1 MNHINH
7 IQKTKE
13 RVVII
18 EINRPKHLN
27 ALNSE
32 LIIELETL
40 LNKISQQKEIRSVII
55 TGSGDKAFVAGADIK
70 EFKDFGIKK
79 GLNLSQIGKQKLF
92 NKIAFFNKPVI
103 AAINGYALGGG
114 LELALSAHIRVAT
127 ENAQL
132 GLPECSLGLI
142 PGYGGTQRLPKIIGL
157 GLATEMILTGKM
169 IKANEAH
176 KIGLVNHIFPKE
188 ELIEKT
194 INIAKSFNS
203 KSPESLCAAIKSINN
218 SFTKEGDSLESQEF
232 SKLFKTTNFKEG
244 VSAFLEKRNPVFNK

>member
-1 MNHINH
+1 M
-7 IQKTKE
+7 
-13 RVVII
+13 
-18 EINRPKHLN
+18 
-27 ALNSE
+27 
-32 LIIELETL
+32 
-40 LNKISQQKEIRSVII
+40 
-55 TGSGDKAFVAGADIK
+55 
-70 EFKDFGIKK
+70 
-79 GLNLSQIGKQKLF
+79 
-92 NKIAFFNKPVI
+92 
-103 AAINGYALGGG
+103 
-114 LELALSAHIRVAT
+114 
-127 ENAQL
+127 
-132 GLPECSLGLI
+132 
-142 PGYGGTQRLPKIIGL
+142 PKIIGL

-244 VSAFLEKRNPVFNK
+244 VSAFLEREILFLINECNKKAFGQTIIYGFSSVLARILNFTSSTLYYFIFTPQSMRLFQKCMHMQHSLWFWVHLEWRQLFFDLCRLKKSKKIQRLSAQHSFLSCLMDFY

>member
-1 MNHINH
+1 MNNINY
-7 IQKTKE
+7 IQKTE
-13 RVVII
+13 DRVGII
-18 EINRPKHLN
+18 EINRPNNLN

-32 LIIELETL
+32 VILELEGL
-40 LNKISQQKEIRSVII
+40 LDKVSSKEEIRSVII
-55 TGSGDKAFVAGADIK
+55 TGAGDKAFVAGADIK
-70 EFKDFGIKK
+70 EFQDFGQTKAFE
-79 GLNLSQIGKQKLF
+79 LSQIGKQKLF
-92 NKIAFFNKPVI
+92 NKIALFNKPVI

-114 LELALSAHIRVAT
+114 LELALSAHIRTAT

-169 IKANEAH
+169 IKAEEAH
-176 KIGLVNHIFPKE
+176 KIGLVNHVFPKE

-194 INIAKSFNS
+194 ISITKLFNT
-203 KSPESLCAAIKSINN
+203 KSPESLFAAIKSINN
-218 SFTKEGDSLESQEF
+218 SFTKDGDTIESQEF

-244 VSAFLEKRNPVFNK
+244 VRAFLEKRKPFFNK

>member
-1 MNHINH
+1 MNNINY
-7 IQKTKE
+7 IQKIEE
-13 RVVII
+13 RVGII
-18 EINRPKHLN
+18 EINRPNHLN

-32 LIIELETL
+32 LILELESL
-40 LNKISQQKEIRSVII
+40 LDDVSQKEEIRSVII

-70 EFKDFGIKK
+70 EFQEFGQKQAFD
-79 GLNLSQIGKQKLF
+79 LSQIGKQKLF

-169 IKANEAH
+169 IKADEAY
-176 KIGLVNHIFPKE
+176 KIGLVNHIFQKE

-194 INIAKSFNS
+194 IRITKSFNT
-203 KSPESLCAAIKSINN
+203 KSPESLFAAIKSINH
-218 SFTKEGDSLESQEF
+218 SFTKDGENIESQEF
-232 SKLFKTTNFKEG
+232 SKLFETTNFKEG
-244 VSAFLEKRNPVFNK
+244 VTAFLEKRKPVFNK

>member
-1 MNHINH
+1 MNNINY
-7 IQKTKE
+7 IQKIEE
-13 RVVII
+13 RVGII
-18 EINRPKHLN
+18 EINRPNHLN

-32 LIIELETL
+32 LILELESL
-40 LNKISQQKEIRSVII
+40 LDDVSQKEEIRSVII

-70 EFKDFGIKK
+70 EFQEYRQKK
-79 GLNLSQIGKQKLF
+79 AFDLSQIGKQKLF

-142 PGYGGTQRLPKIIGL
+142 PGYGGTQRLPKIIGI

-169 IKANEAH
+169 IKADEAY
-176 KIGLVNHIFPKE
+176 KIGLVNHVFQKE

-194 INIAKSFNS
+194 IRITKSFNT
-203 KSPESLCAAIKSINN
+203 KSPESLIAAIKSINH
-218 SFTKEGDSLESQEF
+218 SFTKDGENIESQEF
-232 SKLFKTTNFKEG
+232 SKLFETTNFKEG
-244 VSAFLEKRNPVFNK
+244 VTAFLEKRKPVFNK